1 MKIMNYDVIIVGSG
15 AGGSATAYG
24 LAECGLRTL
33 LIERGPVLPGDG
45 STLDVG
51 RVIRQGLFKDKE
63 LWLDR
68 KGRKF
73 QPSEYA
79 NLGGKTKWYGAAL
92 LRQAPHE
99 FAADETHQC
108 PAWPISY
115 DEIAPFYDRAE
126 TLLKPKRFATEPN
139 LEKIVAGL
147 QRCDQSWQREALPVG
162 LSEEILKSPHDAH
175 HFDGFA
181 NPHGLKSDAEF
192 SLLRRVADRP
202 NLTVLTGLPVE
213 ALVGNAGAPEKIAGV
228 HCANGKTYRARRVV
242 LSAGALHSPR
252 LLQAYMEETGLDT
265 QLPAYANIGRNY
277 KCHLNSALIAFSPSV
292 VTDAL
297 RKTTILFHC
306 GFPHSS
312 VQNLGWLDGEL
323 IAPELPSFAPHV
335 VSNIV
340 GRRAYGF
347 WITTEDGSHPDNRV
361 RRANGHCLAE
371 IDYDLDRLTPA
382 IREHKKLIHTLQ
394 AQLLRTLHVGF
405 VKRMPVDNTAHAC
418 GTLIAGLDPERS
430 VVDRDGKVHGMA
442 NLHVADGSVMSR
454 SGRVNP
460 AFTIYAWGLRL
471 ADCLRAELMEPGHA

>member
-1 MKIMNYDVIIVGSG
+1 MDYDVIIVGSG
-15 AGGSATAYG
+15 AGGSATAYR
-24 LAECGLRTL
+24 LAQSGLRTL
-33 LIERGPVLPGDG
+33 LIERGPVLPADG

-51 RVIRQGLFKDKE
+51 KVIRQRQFKHRE

-68 KGRKF
+68 NGRKF

-99 FAADETHQC
+99 FEADDQHQC

-115 DEIAPFYDRAE
+115 DEIAPFYDEAE
-126 TLLKPKRFATEPN
+126 SLLALKRFPTEPD
-139 LEKIVAGL
+139 LEKIVTAL
-147 QRCDQSWQREALPVG
+147 QERDPLWRREPLPVG
-162 LSEEILKSPHDAH
+162 LSADILKNPHEAH

-202 NLTVLTGLPVE
+202 NLTIATDMTVE
-213 ALVGNAGAPEKIAGV
+213 ALVGAPDAPEEITGVRCAGGAV
-228 HCANGKTYRARRVV
+228 HHARRIV

-252 LLQAYMEETGLDT
+252 LLQSYIEDTGLGT
-265 QLPAYANIGRNY
+265 RLPCTANIGRNY
-277 KCHLNSALIAFSPSV
+277 KCHLNSALIVFSSSV

-297 RKTTILFHC
+297 RKTTILFHDD
-306 GFPHSS
+306 FPHSS

-323 IAPELPSFAPHV
+323 IALELPSFAPHV
-335 VSNIV
+335 LSDIA

-361 RRANGHCLAE
+361 RCANGHGLAE
-371 IDYDLDRLTPA
+371 IDYDADRLKPA
-382 IREHKKLIHTLQ
+382 IQEHKRLIRTLQ
-394 AQLLRTLHVGF
+394 AQLLHTHHLGF

-418 GTLIAGLDPERS
+418 GTLIAGDDPQRS
-430 VVDRDGKVHGMA
+430 VVDRNGKVHGLA
-442 NLHVADGSVMSR
+442 NLYVADGSVMSR

-471 ADCLRAELMEPGHA
+471 GGLLHADLMQVEAGRA